1 MSTTI
6 DEMIDIISSDM
17 PEFLDHTK
25 PEDRDMFTHISN
37 MIIMSKILS
46 IKTILSIKLIDE
58 FTESFQERF
67 ISLLDCSENIEKI
80 NISYDYVSEFY
91 LNILN
96 YLINIEEYEM
106 CSNFRSFIDAFNEKN
121 KDNEL

>member
-1 MSTTI
+1 
-6 DEMIDIISSDM
+6 MIDIISSDM

-25 PEDRDMFTHISN
+25 PEDRDMFAHISN